1 MQFPFSERR
10 CYNKIMERISDRI
23 MYLPPDHSLD
33 RPLLGYI
40 KGERLSVAIDAG
52 SSAAHVGIF
61 YSELDNS
68 DLPLPDITILTH
80 SHWDHSFGLAA
91 IHGISIAN
99 EVTCRHLREDK
110 RTPADELYR
119 SYISEDY
126 SFLRKE
132 YSSPDSL
139 AIALPDISFSSH
151 LLIDAGGIGIELMHA
166 VSPHTD
172 DSTLVLI
179 PSEGILFVGDASSG
193 KIISDA
199 DLETGGRYGKEELAA
214 FIDVLRATGART
226 IIHSHAEPVAAED
239 EISYLEGILAGL

>member
-1 MQFPFSERR
+1 M
-10 CYNKIMERISDRI
+10 KIMERISDRI
-23 MYLPPDHSLD
+23 MYLPPDHTFD

-40 KGERLSVAIDAG
+40 KGDRFSVAIDAG
-52 SSAAHVGIF
+52 SSASHVGIF
-61 YSELDNS
+61 YSELEKAGF
-68 DLPLPDITILTH
+68 PLPEITILTH
-80 SHWDHSFGLAA
+80 SHWDHSFGLASV
-91 IHGISIAN
+91 HGVSIAN
-99 EVTCRHLREDK
+99 EITCRHLMEDK

-139 AIALPDISFSSH
+139 VIASPDISFRDH
-151 LLIDAGGIGIELMHA
+151 LLVDAGGIIIELMHA

-193 KIISDA
+193 EIISDA
-199 DLETGGRYGKEELAA
+199 DLETGGRYEKDELAA
-214 FIDVLRATGART
+214 FINALRSTGART
-226 IIHSHAEPVAAED
+226 IVHSHSGPVAAED